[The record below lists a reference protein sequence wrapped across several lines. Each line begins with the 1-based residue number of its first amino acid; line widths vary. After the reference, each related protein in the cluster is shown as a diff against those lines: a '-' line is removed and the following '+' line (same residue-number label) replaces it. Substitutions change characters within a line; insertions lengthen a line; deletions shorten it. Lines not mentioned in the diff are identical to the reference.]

1 MRRPFLHIAF
11 VLALCA
17 GVSWAPREGQAD
29 SLRLMTDLQYDLGET
44 RTTDK
49 ATKLKED
56 VERREFSQIYNLEIL
71 KEILPTLSLSA
82 GGLFDQ
88 ERLWT
93 ETDTDVTVDSRSKET
108 AIRPYL
114 ELAFRTPL
122 LRLTTGYRKSE
133 VKQSRTGMI
142 TEQFFT
148 EEYSARLNWEPV
160 DLPEVDFDF
169 TRNSL
174 YDEPL
179 TSEVQTDTWQFR
191 SRYRYRDY
199 QFNYDHTTSDMDNLT
214 TDFNTLTNSDN
225 ASVRFSRQYAQGRVS
240 LNSGLRG
247 RRQQVNFSGTGVRL
261 IDAAS
266 PGTPFGTL
274 PDDSPE
280 TSDPDAGFNLGGVD
294 LLLDLTAI
302 ARTFSFGLDF
312 DLPTTVDT
320 LLVEFDDLNG
330 HDIGEFP
337 WRVLVR
343 DNDTDLWR
351 ELPLTQRR
359 TNLPE
364 NRFELSFPQTRTRFI
379 KVVTRQILVDG
390 EDLVIRRLTA
400 QRTLPED
407 AAEFV
412 TTDWTADTTVSWKM
426 SERTTTGYD
435 LLYREERSK
444 PFDDWRSVLNTGV
457 RLRHQFND
465 VFTGN
470 VQGQRSEIRENDGG
484 GSLGYT
490 ASASLAAKFL
500 DTFDQSLTYSYSRQN
515 DNESGTSISNSVFLR
530 SNLDL
535 YEGLSLFL
543 DNGQSWQSPA
553 EGAASQS
560 TFVRLGSNIIPNR
573 WMNFTLTYGVIW
585 DDEENEPRSRDQNG
599 RLVATW
605 SPFQSLSLSADLSFT
620 DDDGRVKDST
630 TEQQYFVNWSPFRNG
645 TLQFSL
651 AYGESKT
658 SEMES
663 VQVLSPTLRWQ
674 INRVTMLTLDYSR
687 GNREDETEII
697 DFESVGLGLRFFF

>member
-1 MRRPFLHIAF
+1 MRRPLLYIAVAT
-11 VLALCA
+11 VLFTGISL
-17 GVSWAPREGQAD
+17 SPREGKAD
-29 SLRLMTDLQYDLGET
+29 SLRLMTDLQYDLSDIRSTNRET
-44 RTTDK
+44 N
-49 ATKLKED
+49 LKQD
-56 VERREFSQIYNLEIL
+56 IDRREFSQIYNLEIL
-71 KEILPTLSLSA
+71 KEILPTLSLSG

-88 ERLWT
+88 ERTLT
-93 ETDTDVTVDSRSKET
+93 ETSTDLTVDSKSKDT

-133 VKQSRTGMI
+133 VKQSRTGMM

-160 DLPEVDFDF
+160 DLPEMDLDF
-169 TRNSL
+169 TRNEL

-179 TSEVQTDTWQFR
+179 TNDVLTDLWQFR

-199 QFNYDHTTSDMDNLT
+199 QFNYDHTSSDMENRT
-214 TDFNTLTNSDN
+214 TDFNTLTHSDN
-225 ASVRFSRQYAQGRVS
+225 AAVRFSRQYAQGRVS
-240 LNSGLRG
+240 LNSSLRG
-247 RRQQVNFSGTGVRL
+247 RRQQVNFSGSGVRL
-261 IDAAS
+261 IDATS
-266 PGTPFGTL
+266 PGTLFGTL

-280 TSDPDAGFNLGGVD
+280 TSDPESSFDLGAVD
-294 LLLDLTAI
+294 LLLDFTAI

-312 DLPTTVDT
+312 NLPTTVDT

-330 HDIGEFP
+330 HDVSEFT

-351 ELPLTQRR
+351 DLPLTQRR
-359 TNLPE
+359 TNRPE

-390 EDLVIRRLTA
+390 EDLAIRRLIA

-407 AAEFV
+407 ASEFV

-444 PFDDWRSVLNTGV
+444 PFDDWRSVLNTGA
-457 RLRHQFND
+457 RLRHQFNNI
-465 VFTGN
+465 FSSI
-470 VQGQRSEIRENDGG
+470 VQGQRSEVRENDGG

-500 DTFDQSLTYSYSRQN
+500 DSFDQSLTYSYSRQN
-515 DNESGTSISNSVFLR
+515 DNESGTSISNSIFLR

-535 YEGLSLFL
+535 YEGWSLFL
-543 DNGQSWQSPA
+543 DNGHSWQSPA
-553 EGAASQS
+553 QGAESQS

-585 DDEENEPRSRDQNG
+585 DDGDDEPRSRDQDG

-605 SPFQSLSLSADLSFT
+605 SPYQSLSLSADLSFT
-620 DDDGRVKDST
+620 DDQGRVKDST

-663 VQVLSPTLRWQ
+663 VQVFSPTLRWQ
-674 INRVTMLTLDYSR
+674 INRATMLTLDYSR
-687 GNREDETEII
+687 GTREDKMEIV
-697 DFESVGLGLRFFF
+697 DFENVGLGLRFFF